1 MPAMNPDDER
11 AEVEEANARFYRV
24 FETLDLRQMEE
35 VWAHGEH
42 VRCVHPGWGL
52 LTGWD
57 AVRQSWEAIFK
68 HSEEMRFSITDI
80 NAYVEGVFGWV
91 TCTEN
96 ILSETR
102 GKISV
107 TSVLATNIF
116 ERSAGEWRMI
126 HHHAS
131 HILTGNPS
139 TGISELQIGPR
150 QQVPWHYH
158 STIQDTFYVLE
169 GRLRLFLRDP
179 KEEIRLEPGETYTVR
194 PRRAHLVTNGGETS
208 AVFLVLQGLGEYD
221 YVPLT

>member
-1 MPAMNPDDER
+1 MPAMNPEDER

-102 GKISV
+102 GKISC
-107 TSVLATNIF
+107 
-116 ERSAGEWRMI
+116 R
-126 HHHAS
+126 
-131 HILTGNPS
+131 
-139 TGISELQIGPR
+139 
-150 QQVPWHYH
+150 
-158 STIQDTFYVLE
+158 
-169 GRLRLFLRDP
+169 
-179 KEEIRLEPGETYTVR
+179 
-194 PRRAHLVTNGGETS
+194 RRAARS
-208 AVFLVLQGLGEYD
+208 R
-221 YVPLT
+221 